1 LKKSKKRRFSN
12 LTANGRFFS
21 KSEFAPTNQRKVQE
35 NNFNLQFNS
44 IVFVNVRQVNLEE
57 IKSKIVKYD
66 LIRMETQEIKS
77 ILGRNIKYFRFHKQL
92 SQSELAE
99 KADISITFLS
109 NIERGKMFPKVETL
123 SRITKSLNV
132 SVFELFRDDLI
143 PKNDK
148 EMMNRLSEDMTKNVN
163 LAMAE
168 VFKQYM
174 K

>member
-1 LKKSKKRRFSN
+1 
-12 LTANGRFFS
+12 
-21 KSEFAPTNQRKVQE
+21 
-35 NNFNLQFNS
+35 
-44 IVFVNVRQVNLEE
+44 
-57 IKSKIVKYD
+57 
-66 LIRMETQEIKS
+66 METQEIKD

-132 SVFELFRDDLI
+132 SVFELFRDDLV
-143 PKNDK
+143 NEDNK
-148 EMMNRLSEDMTKNVN
+148 EIMNRLSEDMTKNVN

-174 K
+174 G

>member
-1 LKKSKKRRFSN
+1 
-12 LTANGRFFS
+12 
-21 KSEFAPTNQRKVQE
+21 
-35 NNFNLQFNS
+35 
-44 IVFVNVRQVNLEE
+44 
-57 IKSKIVKYD
+57 
-66 LIRMETQEIKS
+66 METQEIKD

-132 SVFELFRDDLI
+132 SVFELFRDDLVHED
-143 PKNDK
+143 NK

-174 K
+174 G